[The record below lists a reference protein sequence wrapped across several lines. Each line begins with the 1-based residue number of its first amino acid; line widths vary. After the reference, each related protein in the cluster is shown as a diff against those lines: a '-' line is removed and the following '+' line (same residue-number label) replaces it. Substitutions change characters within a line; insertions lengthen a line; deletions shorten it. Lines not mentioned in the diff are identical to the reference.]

1 MTLILPIGKIRDE
14 NRPKVGGK
22 AFALASLWKGG
33 FTVPKALC
41 ITTDAYDTYASSTGL
56 RERILMEIHRKA
68 FADMRWEE
76 MWDASLR
83 IRNMF
88 LTTPLPRTL
97 KNTLG
102 DMIANCFTENPV
114 AVRSSAPGE
123 DSDRASFAGLHES
136 YVNVRNRDAILEHVR
151 KVWAS
156 LWSDA
161 ALLYRRELGLDPEK
175 STMAVVIQEMVFGDR
190 SGVAFCRSP
199 IKPSQAVIE
208 SVYGLNQGLVDGKV
222 EPDRWILDRA
232 SGNTLSHTQP
242 KRDLWVAPA
251 EDGETLERLPPHM
264 APHPPLKKSEVDA
277 VYRAAMAAEKH
288 FESPQDVE
296 WTFRE
301 GILYLLQ
308 SRPITA
314 QKGGEKGDDR
324 SWYLSLSRSFEN
336 LKALRQKIENKLIP
350 AMIQDASRLE
360 SENLNALSLEA
371 LAREVER
378 RSLLHKKWVETY
390 WRDFIPF
397 AHGAR
402 LFGQIYNDAV
412 RPSEPYEFMGLLAA
426 TEMESLKRN
435 RLLEDLARYIRED
448 SQLRQLLETGDL
460 VNAEPS
466 FLKRVDDFVSGYGQ
480 VICLGTSFTE
490 CRAHVC
496 GILLRMAESR
506 PTRVAQKE
514 ISALTESFLSR
525 FEGKKREEAAE
536 ILDLARASY
545 QLRDDDNIYLGR
557 IESAL
562 DEVVALA
569 ETRLIDDSPAKK
581 NRRSFEELIARVKK
595 KAYVPHSSANAA
607 VTDDHFDFRP
617 RQLTGQPAGPGL
629 GEGPARVIF
638 KVSDLTEFQSGEIL
652 VCDAVDPAMTFVVP
666 LCGGIVERRGG
677 MLIHGA
683 IIAREYGLPCVTG
696 VPDATTLIKT
706 GDRVTVD
713 GYLGIVIIGTDTI
726 S

>member
-1 MTLILPIGKIRDE
+1 MNLILPIGNIRDE
-14 NRPKVGGK
+14 DRPKVGGK

-33 FTVPKALC
+33 FTVPMALC
-41 ITTDAYDTYASSTGL
+41 ITTDVYDTYASSTGL

-88 LTTPLPRTL
+88 LTTPLPRPP

-102 DMIANCFTENPV
+102 DMLATCFTENPV

-136 YVNVRNRDAILEHVR
+136 YVNVRGTDVILEHVQ
-151 KVWAS
+151 KVWSS

-199 IKPSQAVIE
+199 METSQAVIE
-208 SVYGLNQGLVDGKV
+208 SVYGLNQGLVDGTV
-222 EPDRWILDRA
+222 EPDRWILDRV
-232 SGNTLSHTQP
+232 SGKILSHTQP
-242 KRDLWVAPA
+242 KRDLWVTPA
-251 EDGETLERLPPHM
+251 ENGAALESLPPQM
-264 APHPPLKKSEVDA
+264 APHPPLKEGEVDA

-301 GILYLLQ
+301 ETLYLLQ
-308 SRPITA
+308 SRPITTE
-314 QKGGEKGDDR
+314 KGSEKGDDR
-324 SWYLSLSRSFEN
+324 SWYLSLSRSFDN

-350 AMIQDASRLE
+350 AMIQEASRLE
-360 SENLNALSLEA
+360 SENLNALSLDA
-371 LAREVER
+371 LAREVEL

-412 RPSEPYEFMGLLAA
+412 RPSDPYEFMGLLAA

-466 FLKRVDDFVSGYGQ
+466 FLKRMDDFVSEYGQ

-506 PTRVAQKE
+506 PTRVARKD

-569 ETRLIDDSPAKK
+569 ETRLTADPAEEKD
-581 NRRSFEELIARVKK
+581 RRSFEELISRVKK
-595 KAYVPHSSANAA
+595 KAYVPHSA
-607 VTDDHFDFRP
+607 VSVITAEERFYVRP

-638 KVSDLTEFQSGEIL
+638 KASDLTEFQSGEIL

-666 LCGGIVERRGG
+666 FCSGIVERRGG

-713 GYLGIVIIGTDTI
+713 GYLGIVIIGTDTTL
-726 S
+726 

>member
-1 MTLILPIGKIRDE
+1 MTLTLPIERIRDE
-14 NRPKVGGK
+14 DQPKVGGK
-22 AFALASLWKGG
+22 AYALASLWKAG
-33 FTVPKALC
+33 FNVPTALC
-41 ITTDAYDTYASSTGL
+41 VTSDAYDTYATSTGL

-68 FADMRWEE
+68 FSDMRWEE
-76 MWDASLR
+76 VWDASLR

-88 LTTPLPRTL
+88 LTTPMPRSL
-97 KNTLG
+97 KDTLG
-102 DMIANCFTENPV
+102 DMIAACFMEKPS

-123 DSDRASFAGLHES
+123 DSKRASFAGLHDS
-136 YVNVRNRDAILEHVR
+136 YVNVRNPDAILEHVR

-161 ALLYRRELGLDPEK
+161 SLLYRRELGLDPEK
-175 STMAVVIQEMVFGDR
+175 STMAVVIQEMVLGDR

-199 IKPSQAVIE
+199 METSQAVIE
-208 SVYGLNQGLVDGKV
+208 SVYGLNQGLVDGTV
-222 EPDRWILDRA
+222 EPDRWILDRV
-232 SGNTLSHTQP
+232 SGKILSHTQP
-242 KRDLWVAPA
+242 KRDLWVTPA
-251 EDGETLERLPPHM
+251 ENGATLESLPPHM
-264 APHPPLKKSEVDA
+264 APHPPLNAGEVDA

-308 SRPITA
+308 SRPITTE
-314 QKGGEKGDDR
+314 KGSEPGDDR
-324 SWYLSLSRSFEN
+324 SWYLSLSKSFDN

-350 AMIQDASRLE
+350 AMIQEASRLE
-360 SENLNALSLEA
+360 SENLNTLSLDA
-371 LAREVER
+371 LAREVEL

-412 RPSEPYEFMGLLAA
+412 RPSDPYEFMGLLAA

-466 FLKRVDDFVSGYGQ
+466 FLKRMDDFVSEYGQ

-490 CRAHVC
+490 CRTHVC

-506 PTRVAQKE
+506 PTRVARKD

-562 DEVVALA
+562 DKVVALA
-569 ETRLIDDSPAKK
+569 ETRLTADSAVEKD
-581 NRRSFEELIARVKK
+581 RRSFEELIARVKK
-595 KAYVPHSSANAA
+595 KAYVPHSA
-607 VTDDHFDFRP
+607 VRVTTAEKRFHVRA

-638 KVSDLTEFQSGEIL
+638 KASDLTEFQSGEIL
-652 VCDAVDPAMTFVVP
+652 VCDAVDPAITFVVP

-713 GYLGIVIIGTDTI
+713 GYLGIVIIGTDTTL
-726 S
+726 